1 MIKYYNFIIE
11 GKLNTVCSASKA
23 EAYQEAK
30 QIIYEMKQ
38 IKDSD

>member
-1 MIKYYNFIIE
+1 MIKYYNFII
-11 GKLNTVCSASKA
+11 ASKA

-30 QIIYEMKQ
+30 QIIYEIKH